1 MSRGP
6 AVLSQ
11 SLLRFTMDRPKS
23 FQMEKWSK
31 EFINLGIKALKK
43 SKKKTF
49 WARSQKTKQLSFN
62 QIFEELSLGVQV
74 T

>member
-31 EFINLGIKALKK
+31 EFINLGKVFKK

-62 QIFEELSLGVQV
+62 QILEELSLGVQV